1 MTFFILR
8 TLRRMNCHPKYLPGK
23 YLKDLWN
30 RWHVGPKYGQVPDPP
45 ARAQDTAYHPPSAA
59 EGGTEMNTAAQNGI
73 HRDTSIRSVI
83 TLPAYS
89 ANPKPTEQII
99 AREGERE
106 GMDVVVEFPETAEE
120 EEARREESM
129 ESLYQIRL
137 RRRQEIAEREA
148 RRAARREARA
158 NGNTERL
165 ETLRMESQARRNRSS
180 TNESDSNRSASTLL
194 REHRARS
201 RDGRIARVNYAAL
214 GCVRHDGSRVRAN
227 SAESD
232 NQPLLEAG
240 NTSSFHS
247 RDDSITSLMSGSTSD
262 ADTLHPVHSQAAS
275 ARQSMAAEEGDVGGL
290 NIPPPDY
297 DHVEWGEAPAYDSPN
312 AETSAEA
319 QQQQQQQHLRLPEVT
334 PLPAIHID
342 VASPVSDSPSSP
354 NPIHRSSSTSLANSP
369 AALER
374 GVQVQRSSST
384 SSV

>member
-1 MTFFILR
+1 
-8 TLRRMNCHPKYLPGK
+8 
-23 YLKDLWN
+23 
-30 RWHVGPKYGQVPDPP
+30 
-45 ARAQDTAYHPPSAA
+45 
-59 EGGTEMNTAAQNGI
+59 MNTAAQNGI

-158 NGNTERL
+158 AGNTAQL
-165 ETLRMESQARRNRSS
+165 ETLRMQSQARRNRSS
-180 TNESDSNRSASTLL
+180 TNGTDSNPSASALL

-201 RDGRIARVNYAAL
+201 RDARIARVNYAAL

-247 RDDSITSLMSGSTSD
+247 RDDSITSLMSGSSD
-262 ADTLHPVHSQAAS
+262 ADTLHPIVSQVAS
-275 ARQSMAAEEGDVGGL
+275 TRQSMAAEDGDLGEL

-297 DHVEWGEAPAYDSPN
+297 DHVDWGEAPAYDSPN
-312 AETSAEA
+312 AETSTETSAEG
-319 QQQQQQQHLRLPEVT
+319 QQYQQHLRLPELT
-334 PLPAIHID
+334 HLPSIHID
-342 VASPVSDSPSSP
+342 VASPVSESPSPASL
-354 NPIHRSSSTSLANSP
+354 NPIRRSSSTSLAHPP
-369 AALER
+369 ASRER
-374 GVQVQRSSST
+374 DAPVQRSTST